1 MMTQGKKRDRNS
13 A

>member
-1 MMTQGKKRDRNS
+1 MTQGKKRDRNS